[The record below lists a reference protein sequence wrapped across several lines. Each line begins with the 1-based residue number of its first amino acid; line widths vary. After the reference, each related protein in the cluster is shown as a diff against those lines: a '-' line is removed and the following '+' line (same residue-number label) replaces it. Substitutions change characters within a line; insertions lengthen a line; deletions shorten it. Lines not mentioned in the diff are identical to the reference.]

1 MGDRSSQKT
10 VVTKNWMVALSGF
23 AVTLVLYLSGVLHNL
38 DNSIAALNFKL
49 TRHAVDADVVLVEI
63 DSYSI
68 KQLKLWPWP
77 RSYHARVL
85 ERLHESGANKI
96 FFDVDFSAPSEAG
109 EDAEFAR
116 ALGAFG
122 RGQIMLPTF
131 LQYTSSQA
139 NRKLSLIQP
148 LPLFADRV
156 TPVSVNLKPD
166 PDGLVRR
173 INLFSRFAD
182 VDLYTAPAL
191 FHGGDIYDADTLL
204 IDFSI
209 DPGSFRHIS
218 YADVYSGNYPSDLFA
233 DKHVIVGATALELS
247 DQIPVPVYQSLPGP
261 VVQALAYQ
269 TLIAGKLKNIDKP
282 VVVLLVALMQ
292 LCIMFLLMKISWRTG
307 LAIAV
312 SVTVGWLLLGQQL
325 LIRGFLLDTSPLLIF
340 PWLSFVFMQL
350 ARIDEQAL
358 RLFRQ
363 RMSLIRQGALM
374 ATVVENTGD
383 GILTLNDR
391 GIIKSVNP
399 AAKKMFGY
407 TGQSPVNHSISTLI
421 PILMNNGMFAQG
433 YTGKGLCEDQGRHLS
448 AELFPIEFS
457 VNRLPLADQILY
469 TVFVRDIT
477 ERKARQM
484 ELSLQA
490 THDSLTGL
498 FNRAAL
504 KNRLQK
510 VVQEYVESQY
520 PAALLFVDLDRFKE
534 INDTLGHGAG
544 DRILHELGERLES
557 LQSDDIFVARIG
569 GDEFGVLLTGLD
581 ATRQAEPMADELV
594 TLIKKPFV
602 AEAMS
607 LQVQASIGI
616 AHLPEHTQA
625 DEELMMF
632 ADVAMYQAKINHLDY
647 VVYDASLD
655 SNTLRNLAISSQL
668 NLAVDDEQF
677 ILFYQP
683 KVDINSNEV
692 VCLEA
697 LVRWVHPTLGTVAP
711 DDFINVAER
720 SGMIKPLTLY
730 TLKAAMSR
738 CRRLRAQGYNIS
750 MAVNLSAFLLQDMSL
765 VDDLKNFLTEYSV
778 DPAWL
783 ELEITES
790 AIVDNPER
798 AFEILK
804 QIRALDIRLSIDDF
818 GTGYASLSY
827 LKQLPIQELKMDKL
841 FINELL
847 TNQSDQIIVRSTV
860 ELSHS
865 LGLKVVAE
873 GVESSEIYDFLREA
887 GCDIAQGYWISPPLP
902 SAQLETWLEQWRATA
917 AIV

>member
-1 MGDRSSQKT
+1 MGEITIEKASFARK
-10 VVTKNWMVALSGF
+10 WLAALSGF
-23 AVTLVLYLSGVLHNL
+23 ALTLILYLSGALQNL
-38 DNSIAALNFKL
+38 DNSITALNFKL
-49 TRHAVDADVVLVEI
+49 SRHVVDAGVVLVEI

-68 KQLKLWPWP
+68 KQLELWPWP

-85 ERLHESGANKI
+85 KKLRAADANKV
-96 FFDVDFSAPSEAG
+96 FFDVDFSAPSEPR
-109 EDAEFAR
+109 EDAVLAR
-116 ALGAFG
+116 TLTTFSP
-122 RGQIMLPTF
+122 GQVMLPAF

-139 NRKLSLIQP
+139 NRKLSLIEP
-148 LPLFADRV
+148 LPLFADHV

-173 INLFSRFAD
+173 IKLFNRFAD
-182 VDLYTAPAL
+182 IDLYTAPAL
-191 FHGGDIYDADTLL
+191 FHGSNIYDSDTLL
-204 IDFSI
+204 LDFSI
-209 DPGSFRHIS
+209 DPASFSHIS
-218 YADVYSGNYPSDLFA
+218 YADVYSGNFPDGMFA
-233 DKHVIVGATALELS
+233 DKYVIVGATALELS

-269 TLIAGKLKNIDKP
+269 TLSAGKLKHVGKP
-282 VVVLLVALMQ
+282 LVVLLIAVMQ

-312 SVTVGWLLLGQQL
+312 LVTVGWFLLAQQFL
-325 LIRGFLLDTSPLLIF
+325 ARGFLLDIAPLMIF

-350 ARIDEQAL
+350 ARIDQQAL

-363 RMSLIRQGALM
+363 RMRLVRQEALM

-383 GILTLNDR
+383 GILTLDEA
-391 GIIKSVNP
+391 GVIKSINP
-399 AAKKMFGY
+399 AALEMFGC
-407 TGQSPVNHSISTLI
+407 TGQSRVNKSISTLI
-421 PILMNNGMFAQG
+421 PSLMNNGIFAVR
-433 YTGKGLCEDQGRHLS
+433 YASAGLCEDQGRHLS
-448 AELFPIEFS
+448 DELFPIEFS
-457 VNRLPLADQILY
+457 VNTLQLADQKLY
-469 TVFVRDIT
+469 TVFVRDVT

-484 ELSLQA
+484 ELSFQA

-504 KNRLQK
+504 KGRLQK
-510 VVQEYVESQY
+510 TVQDYQKCQR

-544 DRILHELGERLES
+544 DKILHELGERLAT
-557 LQSDDIFVARIG
+557 LQNDNVFVARIG
-569 GDEFGVLLTGLD
+569 GDEFGVLLTG
-581 ATRQAEPMADELV
+581 ADEAQDAERMVKALL
-594 TLIKKPFV
+594 TLIEKPFV
-602 AEAMS
+602 AETMS

-616 AHLPEHTQA
+616 AHLPEHTQI

-632 ADVAMYQAKINHLDY
+632 ADVAMYQAKVNHLEY
-647 VVYDASLD
+647 VVYDASVD

-683 KVDINSNEV
+683 KVDINTNEV

-730 TLKAAMSR
+730 TLKTAMSR
-738 CRRLRAQGYNIS
+738 CRRLRAQGHNIS

-765 VDDLKNFLTEYSV
+765 VEDLKSFLAEDSI

-790 AIVDNPER
+790 AIVNNPER

-827 LKQLPIQELKMDKL
+827 LKQLPVQELKIDKL
-841 FINELL
+841 FIQELL
-847 TNQSDQIIVRSTV
+847 DNKSDQIIVRSTV

-873 GVESSEIYDFLREA
+873 GVESREIYNYLRDA

-902 SAQLETWLEQWRATA
+902 SAKLEAWLEQWQATA
-917 AIV
+917 AVG

>member
-1 MGDRSSQKT
+1 MGEKASF
-10 VVTKNWMVALSGF
+10 TKKWLAALLGF
-23 AVTLVLYLSGVLHNL
+23 TLTLVLYLSGALQNF
-38 DNSIAALNFKL
+38 DNSITALYFKL
-49 TRHAVDADVVLVEI
+49 SRHTVASDLVLVEI

-85 ERLHESGANKI
+85 ERLQESGANKI
-96 FFDVDFSAPSEAG
+96 FFDVDFSAPSAAG

-116 ALGAFG
+116 ALGTFAP
-122 RGQIMLPTF
+122 GQVMLPIF
-131 LQYTSSQA
+131 LQYTSSQT
-139 NRKLSLIQP
+139 NRKLSLTQP
-148 LPLFADRV
+148 LPLFTDHV

-173 INLFSRFAD
+173 IKLFSRFAD

-191 FHGGDIYDADTLL
+191 LHGKDINDTDTML

-218 YADVYSGNYPSDLFA
+218 YADLYSGNYPHELFA

-261 VVQALAYQ
+261 VLQALAYQ
-269 TLIAGKLKNIDKP
+269 TLIAGKLKNIGKP

-292 LCIMFLLMKISWRTG
+292 LCIMYLLMKISWRTG
-307 LAIAV
+307 LVIAV
-312 SVTVGWLLLGQQL
+312 SATAGWLMLGQQL
-325 LIRGFLLDTSPLLIF
+325 LIRGLLLDTSPLLIF

-350 ARIDEQAL
+350 ARIDQQAL
-358 RLFRQ
+358 RLLRQ
-363 RMSLIRQGALM
+363 RMRLLRQEALM

-383 GILTLNDR
+383 GILTLDEK
-391 GIIKSVNP
+391 GVIKSINP
-399 AAKKMFGY
+399 AAQKMFGY
-407 TGQSPVNHSISTLI
+407 TGQSPLNKSISKLI
-421 PILMNNGMFAQG
+421 PVLVNSGDFAEG
-433 YTGKGLCEDQGRHLS
+433 YCGGGLCEDQGRHLS
-448 AELFPIEFS
+448 NELFPIEFS
-457 VNRLPLADQILY
+457 VNRLQLVDHKLY

-484 ELSLQA
+484 ELSFQA

-504 KNRLQK
+504 KERLHK
-510 VVQEYVESQY
+510 AVQDYQDSQH
-520 PAALLFVDLDRFKE
+520 PAALLFIDLDRFKE

-544 DRILHELGERLES
+544 DRILHELGERLEG
-557 LQSDDIFVARIG
+557 LQSDDVFVARIG
-569 GDEFGVLLTGLD
+569 GDEFGVLLAGQKG
-581 ATRQAEPMADELV
+581 AQQAERMANALV

-616 AHLPEHTQA
+616 AYLPEHTQI

-647 VVYDASLD
+647 VAYDASLD

-683 KVDINSNEV
+683 KVDINNNEV
-692 VCLEA
+692 VCFEA
-697 LVRWVHPTLGTVAP
+697 LVRWVHPTLGTVSP

-738 CRRLRAQGYNIS
+738 CRRLRAQGFNIS

-765 VDDLKNFLTEYSV
+765 VDDLKNFLVEYSV
-778 DPAWL
+778 DPEWL

-790 AIVDNPER
+790 AIVSNPER

-827 LKQLPIQELKMDKL
+827 LKQLPVQELKIDKL
-841 FINELL
+841 FIQELL
-847 TNQSDQIIVRSTV
+847 NNKSDQIIVRSTV

-873 GVESSEIYDFLREA
+873 GVESREIYNYLRDA

-902 SAQLETWLEQWRATA
+902 SAKLEGWLEQWRATA
-917 AIV
+917 AAS